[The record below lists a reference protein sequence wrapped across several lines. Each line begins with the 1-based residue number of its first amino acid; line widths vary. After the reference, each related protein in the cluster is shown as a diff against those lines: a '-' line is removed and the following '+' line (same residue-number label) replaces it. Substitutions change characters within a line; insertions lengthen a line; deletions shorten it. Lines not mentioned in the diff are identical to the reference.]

1 MKWNIFTGWDT
12 ISRSRKT
19 KMEFNP
25 CTIKF
30 MAVNV
35 APSAKIEENI
45 VVHRVLIECGTKIK

>member
-35 APSAKIEENI
+35 APSAKIEENM
-45 VVHRVLIECGTKIK
+45 VVYSLINPKNNLS